1 MTANELADKCG
12 LMIEDYDFGVE
23 VSTMLRQQAEKIQE
37 LRIQIVNEEESYM
50 LLNEYCL
57 CAKESNKQLTEK
69 IGQLKK
75 ELALQRLSDI
85 SQEIENEP
93 VAHRFKWEEQEEWQ
107 YGDGYDATGAPNDP
121 DYFAYEPLYTHPN
134 EDRDSAIYAT
144 GYWNGI
150 AKVKP
155 RELTDEEISG
165 FIHQMVLCCQVHPN
179 SADIN
184 VLGLSQIVED
194 ILKKASEK

>member
-1 MTANELADKCG
+1 MTANELASQ
-12 LMIEDYDFGVE
+12 IEDWEYEIGTMF
-23 VSTMLRQQAEKIQE
+23 SKKIATMLRQQAQEIEE
-37 LRIQIVNEEESYM
+37 LRIQIANEEESYM

-85 SQEIENEP
+85 GQEIENEP
-93 VAHRFKWEEQEEWQ
+93 VAHRFKWEEKMSWQ

-144 GYWNGI
+144 GYWKGI
-150 AKVKP
+150 EYKRM
-155 RELTDEEISG
+155 RELTDEEIYKEM
-165 FIHQMVLCCQVHPN
+165 IKCIDEP
-179 SADIN
+179 
-184 VLGLSQIVED
+184 ED
-194 ILKKASEK
+194 GHTFRYKDFARAILKKASEK

>member
-1 MTANELADKCG
+1 MTANELADELTKMFRG
-12 LMIEDYDFGVE
+12 EEYDRLIHE
-23 VSTMLRQQAEKIQE
+23 IPDLLRQQAVEIIDLECEKERQRE
-37 LRIQIVNEEESYM
+37 KFEEM
-50 LLNEYCL
+50 LCDRDVEIE
-57 CAKESNKQLTEK
+57 A
-69 IGQLKK
+69 LKK

-85 SQEIENEP
+85 GQEIENEP
-93 VAHRFKWEEQEEWQ
+93 VAWMTENGTIFDELPLIS
-107 YGDGYDATGAPNDP
+107 GGLI
-121 DYFAYEPLYTHPN
+121 PLYTHAN